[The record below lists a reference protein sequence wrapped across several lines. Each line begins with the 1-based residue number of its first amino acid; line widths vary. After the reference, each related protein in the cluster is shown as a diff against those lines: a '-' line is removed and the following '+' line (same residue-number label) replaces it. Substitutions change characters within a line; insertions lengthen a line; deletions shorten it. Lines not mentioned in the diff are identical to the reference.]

1 LPVTTDLRAKV
12 VWITGGA
19 RGLGRAL
26 ALAFAEESADIV
38 FSYRSSINQ
47 AAQTE
52 AQVQASGVRC
62 LAIRADLRRVDEIRS
77 AAKRIDETFG
87 RLDVLINNAGI
98 FERTPFDEM
107 TDKQVDEMLDVNLK
121 ATLYTCQ
128 EAARRMKQGRGSIIN
143 ISSVG
148 GLVPWSSY
156 PVYCASE
163 AAVLMA
169 TKSMALALAPQ
180 VRVNS
185 IAPGILTVPEEM
197 SDEQAELLKSRI
209 PMGEFGRFDDVV
221 DAALFLT
228 KSGHYIT
235 GETLV
240 VDGGRQLK

>member
-1 LPVTTDLRAKV
+1 LTSVLREKV
-12 VWITGGA
+12 AWVTGGA

-26 ALAFAEESADIV
+26 VLAFAEEGADIA
-38 FSYRSSINQ
+38 FSYYSSVHQ
-47 AAQTE
+47 ASQTE
-52 AQVQASGVRC
+52 TQVQASGVRC
-62 LAIRADLRRVDEIRS
+62 LAIRGDLRRVDEIRS
-77 AAKRIDETFG
+77 AAKRIDDTFG
-87 RLDVLINNAGI
+87 RLDVLINNAGV
-98 FERTPFDEM
+98 FERTPFDEL
-107 TDKQVDEMLDVNLK
+107 TDEQVDEMLDVNLK
-121 ATLYTCQ
+121 AVLFTCQ
-128 EAARRMKQGRGSIIN
+128 ESARRMKKSQGSIIN

-185 IAPGILTVPEEM
+185 IAAGILTVPEEM
-197 SDEQAELLKSRI
+197 SGEQVELLKSRI
-209 PMGEFGRFDDVV
+209 PMREFGRFDDVV